1 MGVNRLGIDGNNIK
15 YDGSS
20 RVIDFKGKRLDN
32 FKKNKSKIAISSFS
46 KTLINAYRKKFPVLS
61 DAYNFTFHFESPK

>member
-20 RVIDFKGKRLDN
+20 RVFDFKGKRLDS

-46 KTLINAYRKKFPVLS
+46 KTALNDYLKKFPVLS
-61 DAYNFTFHFESPK
+61 DADNFTFHFGSPK